1 MTWCKDTEL
10 NTFDYT
16 RQVLALGAD
25 ELEIIVRK
33 WASAQKHKYDLVT
46 RQSGAGDRGCDV
58 VGFYSPNK
66 FEGDWDNYQC
76 KQYSKTIPTDKG
88 MHEIG
93 KVLYYAFKN
102 EFTAPKN
109 YYFVAPKGINRNLRN
124 WILNPSKL
132 KAVLLKDWEKYCKS
146 TIIEGTDIPLSKELQ
161 DFISNYDFSS
171 IGIITIDDIID
182 DPKFKVILVE
192 IFGGELPCAP
202 QGEVPEKI
210 DSSELIYVNKIL
222 DVYSDYDQKKY
233 SAPDEI
239 YGHEIFEDD
248 FMEQRERFYSA
259 EAFRAFYRD
268 NTVDGVLETFEKEI
282 FKGIKPSLFLSYRNS
297 FERMCSVLSDAGK
310 IQPSGKL
317 SIHGKVD
324 VKQGYCHHFA
334 NEDKLNWRKK

>member
-1 MTWCKDTEL
+1 MLEL

-16 RQVLALGAD
+16 RQVLALSAD
-25 ELEIIVRK
+25 ELEIVVRK
-33 WASAQKHKYDLVT
+33 WANTQKQKYDLVT
-46 RQSGAGDRGCDV
+46 RQSGSGDRGCDV

-76 KQYSKTIPTDKG
+76 KQYSKTVPTDKG

-93 KVLYYAFKN
+93 KILYYAYLKEFK
-102 EFTAPKN
+102 APKS

-132 KAVLLKDWEKYCKS
+132 KAVLLNDWDKYCKS
-146 TIIEGTDIPLSKELQ
+146 TIIDGTEILLSKELR

-182 DPKFKVILVE
+182 DFKFKAILVE
-192 IFGGELPCAP
+192 MFGGELPSAP
-202 QGEVPEKI
+202 QGEVPDQI
-210 DSSELIYVNKIL
+210 DASELIYVNKIL
-222 DVYSDYDQKKY
+222 DVYSDYDQQTY
-233 SAPDEI
+233 STPNEV
-239 YGHEIFEDD
+239 YGHDIFEDD

-259 EAFRAFYRD
+259 EAFKAFYRD
-268 NTVDGVLETFEKEI
+268 NTVEGVLDAFEREV
-282 FKGIKPSLFLSYRNS
+282 FKGIKPSLFLPYNNS

-317 SIHGKVD
+317 ALHGKVD

-334 NEDKLNWRKK
+334 NQERLNWRRK